1 MLVKMI
7 VIGLLFIIVG
17 CLASGLLFL
26 VRDRGHSDR
35 TVKALTW
42 RIALSLLAFALLI
55 VGYYTGLIQ
64 PHGINY

>member
-7 VIGLLFIIVG
+7 VIVLLFTIVG
-17 CLASGLLFL
+17 CLASGLMFL
-26 VRDRGHSDR
+26 VRDKGHSDR

-42 RIALSLLAFALLI
+42 RIALSILAFALLI

>member
-7 VIGLLFIIVG
+7 VIVLLFTIVG